1 MTGTGRRGPGPSLA
15 RRLDVMT
22 GVIIALFVVV
32 AVLVGANLLAL
43 RNAMNADQRRAVP
56 ALLATDRLLTALVD
70 QETGVRGYLLG
81 HSSDLLEPYNTG
93 QDAQASQELRLHN
106 LLVHDMSGRR
116 YLAQLDDAV
125 TSWQVWASE
134 ALNGAEQVPALRRSV
149 QQQEAARSKT
159 LFDAV
164 RTRQAA
170 LASYLQANALHA
182 RDRADSARIRL
193 AWFFVGSLIASALFL
208 VLARVL
214 FGRWIAAPLAAIS
227 RQVAAVPA
235 SGEADPLPQQGS
247 RELIALTAEIDALRS
262 RLRSQ
267 LLETERAMDAL
278 RQRGPAV
285 VALREQLL
293 PQMPRIPGLDASC
306 ELAPAEGLL
315 AGDWGDLVDLGDG
328 RWALMLLDVS
338 GHGAHAGILAL
349 RLKQLFVPALRDG
362 RPPEEVFAWS
372 VDSIGEWGEQFATAL
387 IVAGH
392 TDEPRIRYANAGHPE
407 PLICTPDGVRRLPP
421 TGPLLT
427 GETRSFGWTAQQ
439 LTLSVGDRLAAYTDG
454 FTEARDEQGREFG
467 LDRLQ
472 QLICS
477 GGTPA
482 ETVRETIRAVRE
494 HQPASRDD
502 ATLIVLDRRTI
513 VPVDGF

>member
-1 MTGTGRRGPGPSLA
+1 
-15 RRLDVMT
+15 MT
-22 GVIIALFVVV
+22 GVIIALFIVV

-43 RNAMNADQRRAVP
+43 RNDMNADQRRAVP

-81 HSSDLLEPYNTG
+81 HNSNLLEPYNTG
-93 QDAQASQELRLHN
+93 QDEQASQELRLHD
-106 LLVHDMSGRR
+106 LLVRDATGRR
-116 YLAQLDDAV
+116 HLNQLDDAV
-125 TSWQVWASE
+125 SNWQVWASE
-134 ALNGAEQVPALRRSV
+134 ALSAAEQAPALPLDV
-149 QQQEAARSKT
+149 QQREANRSKA
-159 LFDAV
+159 LFDTI

-170 LASYLQANALHA
+170 LASYLQNNARRA

-193 AWFFVGSLIASALFL
+193 AWFFVGGLIASALLL
-208 VLARVL
+208 VLARLL

-235 SGEADPLPQQGS
+235 SGESEPLPQQGP
-247 RELIALTAEIDALRS
+247 RELTALTAEIEALRS

-293 PQMPRIPGLDASC
+293 PQMPEIPGLDASC

-362 RPPEEVFAWS
+362 RSPDEVFAWS
-372 VDSIGEWGEQFATAL
+372 VDSIGEWEEQFATAL
-387 IVAGH
+387 IVAGR
-392 TDEPRIRYANAGHPE
+392 TDEPGIRYANAGHPE
-407 PLICTPDGVRRLPP
+407 PLLCTPDGVLRLPP

-427 GETRSFGWTAQQ
+427 SETRSFGWTALQ
-439 LTLSVGDRLAAYTDG
+439 LTLGVGDRLAAYTDG

-477 GGTPA
+477 SGPPA
-482 ETVRETIRAVRE
+482 ETVRATIGAVRE
-494 HQPASRDD
+494 HQPLSRDD
-502 ATLIVLDRRTI
+502 ATLIVLDRRAI
-513 VPVDGF
+513 VPV